1 MSLSRWLLWLLHGW
15 KGSMPKSP
23 LIRQAIPEI
32 LVVTRRGVRRIAT
45 QGWRFV
51 FQNLPEVFGGLGVV
65 LVVLATWIIEPVAG
79 LYVAGGAGLG
89 AGWLIALGRRP

>member
-1 MSLSRWLLWLLHGW
+1 MPNS
-15 KGSMPKSP
+15 PKSQ
-23 LIRQAIPEI
+23 IRQATPEI
-32 LVVTRRGVRRIAT
+32 LVITRRGVRRIAT

-51 FQNLPEVFGGLGVV
+51 FQNLPEVFGGLGVI
-65 LVVLATWIIEPVAG
+65 LVVLATWIIHPIAG